1 MNASGDE
8 FLTVADIAG
17 ILKLNQQTVRNW
29 IDRHELPAVRIGA
42 RRVRVRR
49 VDLDG
54 FLAAGATLPDEP
66 RLEPEPDVIEAREG
80 LAHALSSAR
89 AALDGEDEGGLAS
102 ALRELA
108 AAADRLA
115 GVLEAEPR

>member
-1 MNASGDE
+1 MPPSASDE
-8 FLTVADIAG
+8 FLTVFQIAEL
-17 ILKLNQQTVRNW
+17 LKVNQQTVRNW
-29 IDRHELPAVRIGA
+29 IDRHQLPAVRIGA

-54 FLAAGATLPDEP
+54 FLAAGATLPDET

-89 AALDGEDEGGLAS
+89 AALDGEDEPGLAG

-115 GVLEAEPR
+115 GVLGPG